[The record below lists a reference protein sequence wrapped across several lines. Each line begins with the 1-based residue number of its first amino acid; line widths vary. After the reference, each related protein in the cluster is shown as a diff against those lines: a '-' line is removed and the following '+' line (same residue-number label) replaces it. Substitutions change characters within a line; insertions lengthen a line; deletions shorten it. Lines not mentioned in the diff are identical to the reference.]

1 MERLILLRLRAAG
14 CAAEARV
21 NGVPVLR
28 LGAGGGNAALP
39 VHEYVTEG
47 DNSLQLVVEPGSS
60 APRLAEGTS
69 VASLR
74 LLLPR
79 NGQPGSELS
88 ARGLAELDW
97 AAADGEVIRP
107 AVTLQQR
114 VALPVKLPRWR
125 WFDAPP
131 LDDLPGVQ
139 PLVAAF
145 VQRLAV
151 SLAQGDPEPFL
162 AAARVRMEDLALAY
176 QQPVAELAAR
186 WRSRIEMLA
195 ATKALKPVLPALA
208 DVRLLPCAGGR
219 LLEPLLADGEAAL
232 RTEAAADGTRHLW
245 PIRIA
250 VVEGQCHIVR

>member
-1 MERLILLRLRAAG
+1 MERLLLLRLRAVG

-21 NGVPVLR
+21 NDVPVLR
-28 LGAGGGNAALP
+28 LPAGGGNAALP
-39 VHEYVTEG
+39 VHEYLTEG
-47 DNSLQLVVEPGSS
+47 DNTLQLVVEPGAA
-60 APRLAEGTS
+60 APRLAAGPS
-69 VASLR
+69 MAALR

-79 NGQPGSELS
+79 CGQPGSELS

-97 AAADGEVIRP
+97 AAADGEVIQP
-107 AVTLQQR
+107 SPTLQQQL
-114 VALPVKLPRWR
+114 VLPAKLPRWR

-131 LDDLPGVQ
+131 LDDVPGAQ

-145 VQRLAV
+145 VQQLAL

-162 AAARVRMEDLALAY
+162 SAARVRFEDLALAY

-208 DVRLLPCAGGR
+208 DVQLLPCAGGR
-219 LLEPLLADGEAAL
+219 LLEPVLADGEPAL
-232 RTEAAADGTRHLW
+232 RTEPAADGTRHVW

-250 VVEGQCHIVR
+250 VVEGRCHVVR